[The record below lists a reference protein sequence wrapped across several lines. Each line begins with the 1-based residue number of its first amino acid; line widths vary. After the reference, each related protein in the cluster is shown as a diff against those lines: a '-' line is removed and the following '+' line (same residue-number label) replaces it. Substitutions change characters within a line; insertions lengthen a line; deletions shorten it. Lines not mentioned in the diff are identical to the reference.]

1 MRVRTYGDPTK
12 KKKVR
17 WEVSGR
23 SLGKLLPSL
32 KGCDGVHPG
41 PDVGGVCG
49 ADVVGAGP
57 ADLLAK
63 VEHRRVRPGVWGC
76 FGFWG
81 EIVSFRACDT
91 PKKSNR
97 TMGRT
102 VRGMG
107 LRRHEWFYGSTS
119 NRQPCVSTS
128 SHTSLLLQCTH
139 VRGRCGPL
147 GLRTL
152 SL

>member
-1 MRVRTYGDPTK
+1 MRTYGDPTK

-81 EIVSFRACDT
+81 EIVSFRACSECSPD
-91 PKKSNR
+91 
-97 TMGRT
+97 G
-102 VRGMG
+102 
-107 LRRHEWFYGSTS
+107 RRHWRFGRNFKVRLKTFKTNLLIANDLWS
-119 NRQPCVSTS
+119 NQP
-128 SHTSLLLQCTH
+128 
-139 VRGRCGPL
+139 R
-147 GLRTL
+147 
-152 SL
+152 